1 MPPSGGFREDIA
13 MPFGVAKTT
22 MDWLPDGENISKI
35 SLFVLAEFTNVSDT
49 QTDRQTDTAWR
60 HRPRLHSIAR
70 QKRLHITGYLLT
82 KPAGEPHYYLIAAAA
97 VFWLSVCMYV
107 CLSVCLSVSRT
118 TPKIVE
124 KNHEIFWEGYALRQ
138 GMVALL
144 DGDVDSKP
152 RIEASL
158 FLKLAYGCP

>member
-1 MPPSGGFREDIA
+1 
-13 MPFGVAKTT
+13 
-22 MDWLPDGENISKI
+22 
-35 SLFVLAEFTNVSDT
+35 
-49 QTDRQTDTAWR
+49 
-60 HRPRLHSIAR
+60 
-70 QKRLHITGYLLT
+70 
-82 KPAGEPHYYLIAAAA
+82 
-97 VFWLSVCMYV
+97 MYV